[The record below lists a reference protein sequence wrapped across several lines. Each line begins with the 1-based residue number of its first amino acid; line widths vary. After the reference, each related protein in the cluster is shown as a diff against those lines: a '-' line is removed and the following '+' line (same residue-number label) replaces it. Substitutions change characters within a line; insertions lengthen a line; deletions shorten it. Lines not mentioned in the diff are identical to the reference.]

1 MILNFTGLI
10 CNIFHLASLV
20 REMPTD
26 SRRLP
31 VPDVSQDP
39 ALFSTDDRSSD
50 LLNDEGFREDGR
62 GPDDVGSVYFECGTI
77 SQAKG
82 SCFCEMHK
90 TKVICAVY
98 GPKDVEHREDFQ
110 MVGKLKCD
118 FKFAPFSCRKR
129 RGHVPDVEESE
140 LCEVLTQALSPSV
153 CLHRYPKS
161 QIEVFVIVLED
172 NGSALAAGVT
182 AASLALADAC
192 IEQYDIVTAAAVR
205 VCGRETFL
213 VDPASK
219 EEYDRH
225 KLAKKKDL
233 NHGMV
238 TVALMPSMG
247 QVSGVLSEGVM
258 DCRVLQ
264 ESIELATNAAQSLYT
279 PSRKCLVDAINK
291 QNSGS

>member
-1 MILNFTGLI
+1 
-10 CNIFHLASLV
+10 
-20 REMPTD
+20 MPTD

-31 VPDVSQDP
+31 VPEVSHDP
-39 ALFSTDDRSSD
+39 ALFTINNSSPD
-50 LLNDEGFREDGR
+50 LINLEGLRLDGR
-62 GPDDVGSVYFECGTI
+62 GSDDIGSVFFECGTV

-82 SCFCEMHK
+82 SCFCEIHK
-90 TKVICAVY
+90 TKVMCAVY
-98 GPKDVEHREDFQ
+98 GPKDIEQKEDFQ

-140 LCEVLTQALSPSV
+140 FCEVLTQALSPSI

-172 NGSALAAGVT
+172 NGSALAAGIT
-182 AASLALADAC
+182 AASLALSDAC

-205 VCGRETFL
+205 VCGKETFL
-213 VDPASK
+213 LDPTSE

-225 KLAKKKDL
+225 QLAKKKDL
-233 NHGMV
+233 NHGLV
-238 TVALMPSMG
+238 TVAIMPSIN
-247 QVSGVLSEGVM
+247 QISGVLSVGIM

-264 ESIELATNAAQSLYT
+264 EGIELATNAAQNLYSH
-279 PSRKCLVDAINK
+279 SRKCLVDSINK
-291 QNSGS
+291 QENGK